1 MSRRISLDSFLTVFL
16 LASSYSRVLMIHLL
30 RITLLLGSYKVC
42 EYTLYILLKYLRTY
56 HRYILDFN
64 YFGLKF

>member
-1 MSRRISLDSFLTVFL
+1 
-16 LASSYSRVLMIHLL
+16 MIHLL

-42 EYTLYILLKYLRTY
+42 EYTLYILLKDLRTY